1 MPSHFECWEVFAMVE
16 EATKISGASRL
27 RRPAAPVPHS
37 RNLSTLAF
45 ILELGKN
52 PIAAFGARAY
62 REHYVYERSRLR
74 HFLMV
79 AHPDGIKHVLLDNA
93 SNYVKSAQA
102 QRQLK
107 PALGNGL
114 VTAEGASWR
123 FQRRTAAP
131 MFQTRQI
138 AAFAPAM
145 ADAVE
150 AMLARWRSLPAG
162 AEVDIADAMMRLTYD
177 IISRTMFSNDVTMD
191 YGEMSKALA
200 TYFENVGR
208 VDILGAL
215 GFPDWVPTPRR
226 LRAWPA
232 LRFFRREMDGLISRR
247 RTALSENPAA
257 VPQDLLTLLLT
268 ARDPEGGK
276 LFGEAEVFDNVMT
289 FIFAGHET
297 TANTLAWTFY
307 LLSEFPEWDARVAQ
321 EARHALGGG
330 LADGENIVGL
340 VQSRMV
346 IEEAMRLYPP
356 APLMARDAVGPDT
369 VGGIAIEPGTFVLV
383 PIWVIHRHR
392 ALWKDPDNF
401 DPERFAPGARETI
414 HRFAYLPFGGG
425 PRICIG
431 MGFAM
436 QEAAVI
442 LASVAREFRLSLK
455 PGHPVEPMA
464 RITLRPHH
472 GLAMTVW
479 RRDTSN

>member
-1 MPSHFECWEVFAMVE
+1 MAEFATDIS
-16 EATKISGASRL
+16 ATPPV

-37 RNLSTLAF
+37 KNLSTLAF

-52 PIAAFGARAY
+52 PIAAFGVRAY
-62 REHYVYERSRLR
+62 REPYVYQRSRLR

-79 AHPDGIKHVLLDNA
+79 AHPEGIKHVLLDNA
-93 SNYVKSAQA
+93 ENYVKSFQV

-114 VTAEGASWR
+114 VTAEDASWR

-131 MFQTRQI
+131 MFQARQV

-145 ADAVE
+145 AAATE
-150 AMLARWRSLPAG
+150 EMLTRWRTLPEDCEIDA
-162 AEVDIADAMMRLTYD
+162 ADEMMRLTYD

-191 YGEMSKALA
+191 YRAMSQALV

-215 GFPDWVPTPRR
+215 GLPGRIPTPRR

-232 LRFFRREMDGLISRR
+232 LRFFRHEMDALISRR
-247 RTALSENPAA
+247 RKMLNENKDAP
-257 VPQDLLTLLLT
+257 PDLLTLLLT
-268 ARDPEGGK
+268 ARDPEGGT
-276 LFGEAEVFDNVMT
+276 LFGEDEVFDNVMT

-297 TANTLAWTFY
+297 TANALAWTFY
-307 LLSEFPEWDARVAQ
+307 LLSEFPEWDVRVAR
-321 EARHALGGG
+321 EALDHMSQRIAAEDFMHLT
-330 LADGENIVGL
+330 
-340 VQSRMV
+340 QSRMV

-356 APLMARDAVGPDT
+356 APLMARDSIGPDT
-369 VGGIAIEPGTFVLV
+369 VGGISIEAGAFVLV

-392 ALWKDPDNF
+392 GLWADPDHF
-401 DPERFAPGARETI
+401 DPERFAVGARDKI
-414 HRFAYLPFGGG
+414 HRFGYLPFGGG

-436 QEAAVI
+436 QEAVI
-442 LASVAREFRLSLK
+442 ILSAIAREFRLSLK
-455 PGHPVEPMA
+455 DGHPVLPMA
-464 RITLRPHH
+464 RITLRPHR
-472 GLAMTVW
+472 GLRMRLQKREKA
-479 RRDTSN
+479 N

>member
-1 MPSHFECWEVFAMVE
+1 MPDQFE
-16 EATKISGASRL
+16 RL
-27 RRPAAPVPHS
+27 NPTTMTETSIEIGNSALRPAAPVPHTK
-37 RNLSTLAF
+37 NLSTLKF

-79 AHPDGIKHVLLDNA
+79 AHPDGVKHVLLDNA
-93 SNYVKSAQA
+93 ANYVKSSQA

-131 MFQTRQI
+131 MFQMRQI
-138 AAFAPAM
+138 ASFAAAM
-145 ADAVE
+145 SEATE
-150 AMLARWRSLPAG
+150 AMLWRWRALADG
-162 AEVDIADAMMRLTYD
+162 AEIEVADELMRLTYD

-191 YGEMSKALA
+191 YRAMSQALS

-208 VDILGAL
+208 VDIAGAL
-215 GFPDWVPTPRR
+215 GLPDWVPTPRR

-232 LRFFRREMDGLISRR
+232 LRFFRKEMEGLIARR
-247 RTALSENPAA
+247 RAILTNSPGSAPE
-257 VPQDLLTLLLT
+257 DLLTLLLT
-268 ARDPEGGK
+268 ARDPEGGT

-297 TANTLAWTFY
+297 TANALAWTFY
-307 LLSEFPEWDARVAQ
+307 LLSEFPEWDARIAAEAQ
-321 EARHALGGG
+321 EVLGARVAEGDTV
-330 LADGENIVGL
+330 ARL
-340 VQSRMV
+340 VQTRMV
-346 IEEAMRLYPP
+346 LEEAMRLYPP

-369 VGGIAIEPGTFVLV
+369 VGGIAIEPGTFVLL

-392 ALWKDPDNF
+392 GLWADPESF
-401 DPERFAPGARETI
+401 DPERFAPGAREKI
-414 HRFAYLPFGGG
+414 HRFAYLPFGAG

-436 QEAAVI
+436 QEAAII
-442 LASVAREFRLSLK
+442 LSSITREFRLRLK

-472 GLAMTVW
+472 GLAMRLS
-479 RRDTSN
+479 RRVQ